1 MTLEDMKRI
10 KQEKGYSL
18 ARLSQERGVP
28 LGTVQKIFSGE
39 TAHPRFATRQALEKV
54 LKKDPEYVDADRLNN
69 QSGMMKEEET
79 AYHVSKS
86 KQQGEYTLEDYYAL
100 PDDRRV
106 ELIDGVIYDMAVP
119 TFVHQCLIGV
129 IFNELMNGIS
139 GKKGGCIPMLSPVD
153 VRLDCDDRTMVQPDV
168 LILCD
173 QDKIRRW
180 GIDGAPDFVLETL
193 SDSTKRKDCILKLH
207 KYADAGVKE
216 YWIIDPFGKK
226 LITYDFREE
235 IVPHIYPLEGEAGL
249 AICDRKLKVDLE
261 RLAEVIRDWPDTN
274 NPYRESKA

>member
-1 MTLEDMKRI
+1 MTLEEMKRI

-18 ARLSQERGVP
+18 AQLSKESGVP

-39 TAHPRFATRQALEKV
+39 TAHPRFATRQALEKA
-54 LKKDPEYVDADRLNN
+54 LKKDLSV
-69 QSGMMKEEET
+69 
-79 AYHVSKS
+79 YHAGKA
-86 KQQGEYTLEDYYAL
+86 KKQGEYTLEDYYAL

-106 ELIDGVIYDMAVP
+106 ELIDGVIYDMAAP
-119 TFVHQCLIGV
+119 TFVHQRLIGV
-129 IFNELMNGIS
+129 IFTQIMIGID
-139 GKKGGCIPMLSPVD
+139 GKRGSCIPMMSPVD

-173 QDKIRRW
+173 QNKIRRW

-226 LITYDFREE
+226 LIIYDFREE
-235 IVPHIYPLEGEAGL
+235 IVPHIYPLEGEVGL
-249 AICDRKLKVDLE
+249 AIYGGEVKVDLE
-261 RLAEVIRDWPDTN
+261 RLAEVIQDWPDTN
-274 NPYRESKA
+274 NPYKE